1 MSIRP
6 LQECV
11 IVLQL
16 RVTSLCGQWYAV
28 EMEYLA
34 PGDGWFPLCILVPGR
49 RQTVPMQAD
58 SLPEPLTAPAWQRAS
73 ALAAQALEHAQHHAT
88 VQYDG
93 QKHLTVH
100 GDVRLPNIIGHVV
113 DGKEVDKVVFVD
125 FDWAG
130 LQSITR

>member
-1 MSIRP
+1 MSAQP

-16 RVTSLCGQWYAV
+16 HVKSLCGQWYVV

-34 PGDGWFPLCILVPGR
+34 PRDGCFPLCILAPGS

-58 SLPEPLTAPAWQRAS
+58 SQPEPLTAPAWQRAS
-73 ALAAQALEHAQHHAT
+73 ALATQALEHAQQHAI
-88 VQYDG
+88 VQLDG
-93 QKHLTVH
+93 QKHSTVH

-113 DGKEVDKVVFVD
+113 DGKEVDRVVFVD

-130 LQSITR
+130 LQGITR